1 MDSKSEEFLIC
12 EDCRIKLKDFESL
25 LGFIRSRLDVIGTSI
40 YLLENNWSD
49 KTSDPGKYFKII
61 NDEMELIRKL
71 INI

>member
-1 MDSKSEEFLIC
+1 MSSKVKDEPVCKDC
-12 EDCRIKLKDFESL
+12 ELKFKDYENL
-25 LGFIRSRLDVIGTSI
+25 LSFIRSKLDVIGTSI

-49 KTSDPGKYFKII
+49 KSNDPGKYFKKI

>member
-1 MDSKSEEFLIC
+1 MYSKNKEDQVC
-12 EDCRIKLKDFESL
+12 EDCQLQLKDFESL
-25 LGFIRSRLDVIGTSI
+25 LSFIRSRLDIIGTSI

-49 KTSDPGKYFKII
+49 KTSDPGKYFKKI

>member
-1 MDSKSEEFLIC
+1 MDSKSKNVLIC
-12 EDCRIKLKDFESL
+12 EDCRLQLQDFESL
-25 LGFIRSRLDVIGTSI
+25 LSFIRSRLDVIGTSI

-49 KTSDPGKYFKII
+49 KTSDPGKYFKKI